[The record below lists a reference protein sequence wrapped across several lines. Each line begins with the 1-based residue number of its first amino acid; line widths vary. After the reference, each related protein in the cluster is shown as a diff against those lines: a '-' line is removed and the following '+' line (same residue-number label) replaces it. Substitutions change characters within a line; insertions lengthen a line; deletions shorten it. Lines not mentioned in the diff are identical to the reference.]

1 MILNSTGEKLIIDQS
16 DRINYNSV
24 DTFLHDCVFFVNLSH
39 LPPIN
44 IITTEKTLSHLVLAD
59 TFPNPTVVK
68 EVHE

>member
-1 MILNSTGEKLIIDQS
+1 MIDP
-16 DRINYNSV
+16 Y
-24 DTFLHDCVFFVNLSH
+24 LHDCIFSVNLSN

-44 IITTEKTLSHLVLAD
+44 IITTEKTRSHLVLAD